1 MTDYNPIVLNYLSKE
16 DLQWSSF
23 YLPQPKPE
31 SYFKDKYLEMI
42 AEQTELIKLIQT
54 ATDIKA
60 VQQYC
65 FEKGLTTIKTSD
77 QNIIL

>member
-1 MTDYNPIVLNYLSKE
+1 MDEYLGNDVVHVSG
-16 DLQWSSF
+16 SSF

-77 QNIIL
+77 QNITL